1 MGGGGNLKRE
11 FTFILDLNNAIILGK
26 FSKNSKN
33 KIKLCFNKYLCVF
46 VCVCVCNKDTYKL
59 FCVKILRIKYA
70 KLLLKKS
77 GFNLVYL
84 NQVHTQLDFKG
95 WERLPRKQQ
104 SSRVIS
110 WGMGKGAEG
119 GAADGGGQQGY
130 KF

>member
-1 MGGGGNLKRE
+1 MPNYY
-11 FTFILDLNNAIILGK
+11 F
-26 FSKNSKN
+26 
-33 KIKLCFNKYLCVF
+33 
-46 VCVCVCNKDTYKL
+46 
-59 FCVKILRIKYA
+59 
-70 KLLLKKS
+70 KKS

-119 GAADGGGQQGY
+119 GGQQGY